1 MHDPGEQPPIHQA
14 HHTAPPPPPPR
25 TAQAPWLVDHM
36 ILPLLMPVAVIKGQW
51 RSVSL
56 GKAYLAHLYGLVI
69 ALIGLAGYDILH
81 GYLNEVYYDYY
92 WGGYSSSVIMSAF
105 AGNAEAAYLLTTG
118 LAEFLIA
125 SQIGYFFAAFATMAW
140 GAGPEPWR
148 KSYGRAIRRWWQ
160 LTPWHAA
167 LTLVVMG
174 VFTAIEFAAYD
185 GFYVT
190 QFFSGSVLMI
200 CALLVLFV
208 TLRGLAVHE
217 RADGWPG
224 ACKWPM
230 TCEGCGYALVGTAID
245 QDCPE
250 CGMPVA
256 HSAEFSRGRLIA
268 LKPFKALLLGATQPT
283 RVGQWMFAHRPMTGA
298 GQVLARAIA
307 LMILTAPLG
316 IFIAFGIIVVMT
328 GEGFSINEL
337 GEILLAMIFAFLFT
351 SGGAAASMVAL
362 ALFGASF
369 VGTFYRVFFKR
380 RAMHIAGQAAGYLSG
395 VLPLWLLGNWVGFGL
410 FAGVFVTSFMSSTPA
425 WFVALPI
432 FWFLYNLVFGIVYL
446 VMVGRV
452 IKATRWANI

>member
-1 MHDPGEQPPIHQA
+1 MYDSSEQPPIPPA
-14 HHTAPPPPPPR
+14 HSAPPPNR
-25 TAQAPWLVDHM
+25 VQAPWLVDHL
-36 ILPLLMPVAVIKGQW
+36 ILPLLMPVAAIRRQW
-51 RSVSL
+51 RSTSL

-69 ALIGLAGYDILH
+69 ALAGLAGFDLLH
-81 GYLNEVYYDYY
+81 GYRNEIYYEYY
-92 WGGYSSSVIMSAF
+92 YGYSDSLIISVLAADAYAF
-105 AGNAEAAYLLTTG
+105 GELT
-118 LAEFLIA
+118 AIFLQFIIF
-125 SQIGYFFAAFATMAW
+125 SQIGYFFAAFTTMAW

-148 KSYGRAIRRWWQ
+148 KSYGRSLRRWWQ

-167 LTLVVMG
+167 LSLVVAG

-200 CALLVLFV
+200 CALLLLFV

-217 RADGWPG
+217 REGGWPS

-230 TCEGCGYALVGTAID
+230 TCEGCGYALAGTTMQ

-250 CGMPVA
+250 CGKPVA

-307 LMILTAPLG
+307 LMILTAPIG
-316 IFIAFGIIVVMT
+316 IFIAVAIIMVMA
-328 GEGFSINEL
+328 GEGSISEL
-337 GEILLAMIFAFLFT
+337 DELLLAMFFMFLFT
-351 SGGAAASMVAL
+351 AGSAAVSMVTL
-362 ALFGASF
+362 GLFGASF

-395 VLPLWLLGNWVGFGL
+395 ILPLWLLGNWVGFGL
-410 FAGVFVTSFMSSTPA
+410 FAGVIVTSFMSSTPA
-425 WFVALPI
+425 WFVVLPV
-432 FWFLYNLVFGIVYL
+432 FWFAFNLAFGLVYL
-446 VMVGRV
+446 FMIGRV
-452 IKATRWANI
+452 IKATHWANI